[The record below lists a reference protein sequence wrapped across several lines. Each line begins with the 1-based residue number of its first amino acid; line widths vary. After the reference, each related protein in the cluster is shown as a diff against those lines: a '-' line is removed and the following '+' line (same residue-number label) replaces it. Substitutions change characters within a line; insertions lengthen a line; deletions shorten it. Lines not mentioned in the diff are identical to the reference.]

1 MPTRAAIPKTS
12 VRVAICGGGIGGLV
26 LALALSKHAAITVD
40 VYEAATSFSEIG
52 AGIGIWRRPWQ
63 ILAQLGLEEDMKSI
77 TDYEPS
83 NDPVTA
89 FHYRKS
95 DQPAGLDF
103 YTLLTKGGIA
113 LAHRAE
119 LQRVLIKNL
128 PHAPHCSKRLL
139 SYKETSS
146 GVQLFFADGTTAA
159 CDVLIGADGIR
170 SAVRRGLLLR
180 EAQDAPPE
188 VADELRSC
196 IEPSW
201 TGVVCYRTVVPAARL
216 AARSPH
222 HRALHLPMQYTGA
235 CNHITTYPISHGQ
248 LINVVFFRAHYDREG
263 TAFDGPWVCNL
274 RCDFF
279 QAFQDWEPEV
289 RQLLE
294 SVDEFKQWAIH
305 TVRPLPSFVSRSGQ
319 VALLGDAAHAMQPFQ
334 GSGAGQAIEDA
345 YVLASLLGDA
355 AESRMSV
362 DAAIHLYDRIRRPVA
377 QDVASRSR
385 RAGMYYHL
393 LIPPYNAAE
402 LPSHILHGEESE
414 AAKKEKL
421 GQLGDMV
428 AWEWQWAW
436 TREIGEL
443 DKDVDDARAR
453 L

>member
-1 MPTRAAIPKTS
+1 MPTRATTPKTPI
-12 VRVAICGGGIGGLV
+12 RVAICGGGVGGLV
-26 LALALSKHAAITVD
+26 LALALSQHAAITAE
-40 VYEAATSFSEIG
+40 VYEAATAFSEIG

-63 ILAQLGLEEDMKSI
+63 ILAQLGLEADMKDI
-77 TDYEPS
+77 TGHEPS

-95 DQPAGLDF
+95 DQAAGLDF

-113 LAHRAE
+113 LTHRAD
-119 LQRVLIKNL
+119 LQRVLIEHL
-128 PHAPHCSKRLL
+128 PSAPHCSKRLR

-146 GVQLFFADGTTAA
+146 GVHLHFADGTTAV
-159 CDVLIGADGIR
+159 CDVLVGADGIR
-170 SAVRRGLLLR
+170 SAVRRGLLVR

-201 TGVVCYRTVVPAARL
+201 SGVVCYRAVVPAARV
-216 AARSPH
+216 AARFPH
-222 HRALHLPMQYTGA
+222 HRALRLPMQYTGA
-235 CNHITTYPISHGQ
+235 CNHIITYPISHGQ
-248 LINVVFFRAHYDREG
+248 LINVVLFRANYDRED
-263 TAFDGPWVCNL
+263 TTFDGPWVCNL

-279 QAFQDWEPEV
+279 QAFQTWEPEV

-305 TVRPLPSFVSRSGQ
+305 TVRPLSSFVSRSGK

-355 AESRMSV
+355 TNGRMSV
-362 DAAIHLYDRIRRPVA
+362 KAAMNLYDQIRRPVA

-393 LIPPYNAAE
+393 LIPPYTAAE
-402 LPSHILHGEESE
+402 LPSHILHGEDTE
-414 AAKKEKL
+414 AATKEKL
-421 GQLGDMV
+421 GRLGDLV

-443 DKDVDDARAR
+443 DRDVEEARAR